1 MGAYIVSDKSSYPVA
16 AGVSIKS
23 RDTVYI
29 TPTGYAAPSAAPV
42 AALVGTVVGSA
53 DSDVDNTGGADG
65 AIFVEVEH
73 SMGERAFLLATTAT
87 IADVGKLVY
96 VGATPKTVTTT
107 STNAIAAGRLQ
118 GIEADGR
125 ARVILPL

>member
-16 AGVSIKS
+16 AGVSIKA
-23 RDTVYI
+23 RDMVYI
-29 TPTGYAAPSAAPV
+29 NPTGFAAPGAAPT
-42 AALVGTVVGSA
+42 ASLVGTVVGSA

-65 AIFVEVEH
+65 ALFAEVEH
-73 SMGERAFLLATTAT
+73 SIGERAFLLATTAT

-107 STNAIAAGRLQ
+107 ATNAISAGRLQ
-118 GIEADGR
+118 GIESDGR
-125 ARVILPL
+125 ARVIFPL